1 MIYIGYCHLSS
12 SQFSLE
18 AYCDVEFVSILFLL
32 IQSSHVYPLL
42 ADNTNLFMMCASEE
56 VFEFD

>member
-1 MIYIGYCHLSS
+1 M

-32 IQSSHVYPLL
+32 IQSSQVYPLL

-56 VFEFD
+56 VFEFDW